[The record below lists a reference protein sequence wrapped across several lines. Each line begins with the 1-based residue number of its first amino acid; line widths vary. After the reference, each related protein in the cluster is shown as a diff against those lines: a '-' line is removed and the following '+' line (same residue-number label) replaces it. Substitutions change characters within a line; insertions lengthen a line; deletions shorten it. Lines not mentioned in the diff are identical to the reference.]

1 VVQVL
6 AIVLVVLIFAIPMGL
21 RLWALLRHR
30 GPTDADPD
38 LVQRWATHLYRW
50 DREDYRGNRED

>member
-1 VVQVL
+1 MVQVL

-38 LVQRWATHLYRW
+38 LVQRWAAHLYRW
-50 DREDYRGNRED
+50 DREGYRGNRED

>member
-6 AIVLVVLIFAIPMGL
+6 AVALVVLIFAIPLGL

-30 GPTDADPD
+30 GARGGDPD
-38 LVQRWATHLYRW
+38 LVQRWAAHLYRM
-50 DREDYRGNRED
+50 DRED